1 MPFGRLLAIATGSSR
16 LRVFCS
22 NPLHA
27 RMPILVQT
35 THSSK
40 RELPTLTLDSLPL
53 RHHCPAASTRP
64 AASRRLRA

>member
-27 RMPILVQT
+27 CMPILVQT

-40 RELPTLTLDSLPL
+40 RGAHPTLKFPETQSNS
-53 RHHCPAASTRP
+53 HAQIMCTKQYKAM
-64 AASRRLRA
+64 